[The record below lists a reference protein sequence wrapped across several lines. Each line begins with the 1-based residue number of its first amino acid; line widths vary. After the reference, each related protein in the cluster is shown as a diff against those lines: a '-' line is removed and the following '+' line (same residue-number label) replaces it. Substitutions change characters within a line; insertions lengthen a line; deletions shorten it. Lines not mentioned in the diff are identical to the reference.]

1 MQRAFRLNAM
11 LLLFALALSF
21 TNPFASRAAKYN
33 SEVYVSATAVY
44 TSYRVINRVLSV
56 AADTSVQVGIIGT
69 SAGFKPGQILR
80 SLLDTLD
87 RFADLLFPLMILAGV
102 LSIAIS
108 PVAALAA
115 ALAALGFALRI
126 SADLTA
132 RYSTIVATHIKRLGN
147 ACAGIGILF
156 ALVIPLTYTAGYLIG
171 NQITAR
177 SWEDA
182 VTTFEA
188 FETKVHVADEA
199 LQEPTLN
206 ALSQPEGSAEQATG
220 DPEIPAQ
227 SDAPDESA
235 DEELS
240 RWRVL
245 SLMDQSLG
253 AVGEAWGSV
262 SDGVASVAIGARN
275 VGNNSVQ
282 AFSSVPDYIEK
293 STELVSAAFQYL
305 IALIVKT
312 LVIPILT
319 VGVGLWLWRIFWK
332 PAHTLIRPAHH
343 IQDRS
348 PTSIE

>member
-1 MQRAFRLNAM
+1 MKRAFSINAIF
-11 LLLFALALSF
+11 LLLAVVLCF

-33 SEVYVSATAVY
+33 SEVFVSATTVY

-115 ALAALGFALRI
+115 ALAALGFMLRI

-132 RYSTIVATHIKRLGN
+132 QYSTIVATHIKRLGN

-156 ALVIPLTYTAGYLIG
+156 SLVIPLTYSIGYLIG
-171 NQITAR
+171 NQITADR
-177 SWEDA
+177 WENA

-199 LQEPTLN
+199 LQEPTSGTLPLPD
-206 ALSQPEGSAEQATG
+206 ASDARIPD
-220 DPEIPAQ
+220 DPERTAQTQEPDVPA
-227 SDAPDESA
+227 DKEPN
-235 DEELS
+235 

-245 SLMDQSLG
+245 DLMDQSLG

-262 SDGVASVAIGARN
+262 SDGVASVAIEARN

-282 AFSSVPDYIEK
+282 AFSSVPDYLEK
-293 STELVSAAFQYL
+293 SSDLVRSAFDYL
-305 IALIVKT
+305 MALIVKT
-312 LVIPILT
+312 LVIPMLV
-319 VGVGLWLWRIFWK
+319 VGIGIWFWRGLWT
-332 PAHTLIRPAHH
+332 PANTLIRPASD
-343 IQDRS
+343 IPDRT
-348 PTSIE
+348 PKMIG

>member
-1 MQRAFRLNAM
+1 MERALRLNA
-11 LLLFALALSF
+11 LFLFLAVALFFA
-21 TNPFASRAAKYN
+21 NPFASRAAKYN
-33 SEVYVSATAVY
+33 SEIFVSATAVY

-56 AADTSVQVGIIGT
+56 AADTSVQVGFIGT
-69 SAGFKPGQILR
+69 SAGFKPGQVLR

-102 LSIAIS
+102 LSITIS
-108 PVAALAA
+108 PVAAFAA

-126 SADLTA
+126 SADLAA
-132 RYSTIVATHIKRLGN
+132 RYSMVVATHIKRLGN

-156 ALVIPLTYTAGYLIG
+156 ALVIPLTYSAGYLIG
-171 NQITAR
+171 NHITAH
-177 SWEDA
+177 SWEEA

-188 FETKVHVADEA
+188 FETKVHVVDEA
-199 LQEPTLN
+199 LQEPTLS
-206 ALSQPEGSAEQATG
+206 AVSLPDGSAEQTPG
-220 DPEIPAQ
+220 DPEMPAQ
-227 SDAPDESA
+227 TEPADESA

-240 RWRVL
+240 RWRIL

-312 LVIPILT
+312 LIIPMLI

-332 PAHTLIRPAHH
+332 PVHTLIRPAHH

>member
-56 AADTSVQVGIIGT
+56 AADTSVQVGVIGT
-69 SAGFKPGQILR
+69 SAGFKPGQVLR

-87 RFADLLFPLMILAGV
+87 RFADLLFPLMIFAGV

-108 PVAALAA
+108 SVAG
-115 ALAALGFALRI
+115 LAALGFTLRI

-132 RYSTIVATHIKRLGN
+132 QYSMAVAPHLKRLGN

-177 SWEDA
+177 SWEEA

-188 FETKVHVADEA
+188 FESKVQVVDEA
-199 LQEPTLN
+199 LQEPTLD
-206 ALSQPEGSAEQATG
+206 ASSLPEGSAEQATG